1 MRNNKQEA
9 LASVAK
15 LEKLA
20 KEHLHTGKTL
30 QALAGALRKVMA
42 EVKAH
47 AEAIEGKGSLPARK
61 KGHSQ
66 KPVIVKRKKLSKAA
80 RQRISE
86 TMKARWQE
94 RKQKAA

>member
-1 MRNNKQEA
+1 MKNNKQEA

-42 EVKAH
+42 EVKAP
-47 AEAIEGKGSLPARK
+47 EAIEGKGSLPARK

-66 KPVIVKRKKLSKAA
+66 KPVAVKRKKLSKAA